1 MSLTIRKRGSNY
13 KFIYNLTEIRARI
26 IRLTSGSMVKEMRKY
41 IGEIGLTITA
51 IIWGSGFVMSA
62 LALDYYT
69 PYQILAV
76 RFTIGALLLALVF
89 HKRLR
94 QLNKSI
100 LWQGTVLG
108 ILLYAAFALQTVGL
122 QFTTP
127 SKNAFLTGVNVVIVP
142 FIAFILYKRKLDK
155 FELGGAVLALIGVAV
170 LSLQWSSSINI
181 GDLLTLGCAVM
192 FAFHI
197 FYTGRFVSSV
207 DPILLTLLQMT
218 VAAVIS
224 CITVIV
230 IGETSFSMDS
240 AALSSV
246 LYLAVFSTTL
256 AFLMQTVAQ
265 KHLSETKAAIILST
279 ESVWGMVFSVALA
292 YELLTFRMFLGALI
306 IFIAI
311 LLSEVRPQLL
321 RKRIPPQIKERKI

>member
-1 MSLTIRKRGSNY
+1 
-13 KFIYNLTEIRARI
+13 
-26 IRLTSGSMVKEMRKY
+26 
-41 IGEIGLTITA
+41 
-51 IIWGSGFVMSA
+51 MSA
-62 LALDYYT
+62 LALEYYT

-76 RFTIGALLLALVF
+76 RFTIGALLLSIVF
-89 HKRLR
+89 HKRLLR
-94 QLNKSI
+94 MDQSI
-100 LWQGTVLG
+100 LWKGALLG
-108 ILLYAAFALQTVGL
+108 VLLYAAFALQTVGL

-142 FIAFILYKRKLDK
+142 FIAWILYKRKLDT
-155 FELGGAVLALIGVAV
+155 FELFGAVLALIGVAV
-170 LSLQWSSSINI
+170 LSLQWSTTINI

-197 FYTGRFVSSV
+197 FYTARFVRTEDAV
-207 DPILLTLLQMT
+207 LLTLLQMV

-224 CITVIV
+224 CVTVIGM
-230 IGETSFSMDS
+230 GEMSFSMEPQGI
-240 AALSSV
+240 SSV

-256 AFLMQTVAQ
+256 AFLMQTVGQ

-279 ESVWGMVFSVALA
+279 ESVWGMIFSVALA

-321 RKRIPPQIKERKI
+321 KKRIPPQIKEREF